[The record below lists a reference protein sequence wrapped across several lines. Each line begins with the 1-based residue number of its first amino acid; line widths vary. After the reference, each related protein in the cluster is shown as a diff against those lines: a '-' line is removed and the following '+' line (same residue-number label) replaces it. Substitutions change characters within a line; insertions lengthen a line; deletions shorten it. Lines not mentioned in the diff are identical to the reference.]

1 MDTVDKLFF
10 VFNAYDFNSIGSL
23 CHDELSLLLR
33 SAVKGLQKACPDAP
47 VFSLATGVEV
57 EAYADLIF
65 ASAGLTASKGSSA
78 AAGKNDKIRVLITN
92 SYLSL
97 HHRIYPLHIG
107 SFKNFCKPIMFI
119 SLRFAF
125 S

>member
-23 CHDELSLLLR
+23 CYDELSLLLR

-65 ASAGLTASKGSSA
+65 ASAGLTVSKGSSA
-78 AAGKNDKIRVLITN
+78 AAGKNDKTRVLFILITN

-97 HHRIYPLHIG
+97 HHRIYPLLTKKFVNIG
-107 SFKNFCKPIMFI
+107 SFKN
-119 SLRFAF
+119 SD
-125 S
+125 